1 MQLQKLL
8 DTIPQQ
14 HRSQSLHFV
23 QRGDFDADFERAIN
37 DSPALQEAVNL
48 VVNAQAAEL
57 GPNAAFSVEA
67 LKKAKFVPDT
77 PSLVAATSVTLE
89 IAITS
94 VLELSTDEQK
104 LVLETVR
111 GRLGKIADPVLVAA
125 LIGQIVP

>member
-1 MQLQKLL
+1 MQLQRLL

-14 HRSQSLHFV
+14 YRQQFLRFI

-37 DSPALQEAVNL
+37 DTPALQEAVNL
-48 VVNAQAAEL
+48 VVDAQAAEL

-67 LKKAKFVPDT
+67 LTKAKLVPDA
-77 PSLVAATSVTLE
+77 PSLVTATSVTLE

-111 GRLGKIADPVLVAA
+111 GRLGRIADPVLIAS
-125 LIGQIVP
+125 LIGQIIP